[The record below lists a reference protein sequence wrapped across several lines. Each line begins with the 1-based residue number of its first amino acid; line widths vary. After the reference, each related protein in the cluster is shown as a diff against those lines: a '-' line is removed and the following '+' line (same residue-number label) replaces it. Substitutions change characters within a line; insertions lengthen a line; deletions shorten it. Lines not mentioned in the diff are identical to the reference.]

1 MFSKLKQKVKQDS
14 TLSECSVV
22 QKTPVGEGATKS
34 RLLND
39 ETQSTSSRTKSTDD
53 LATNLTQSSSDE
65 ANPIE
70 QSNTFDSLYT
80 EKNNFEL
87 NGTEETPLLSINDEI
102 QHSTLNENKLLLNK
116 IQILTVRKLLTFF
129 LLKLG

>member
-102 QHSTLNENKLLLNK
+102 QHSTLDENKLHLNK

>member
-22 QKTPVGEGATKS
+22 QKTPVSEGIAKS
-34 RLLND
+34 RLLLND

-65 ANPIE
+65 ANPTE

-80 EKNNFEL
+80 EKSNFDS
-87 NGTEETPLLSINDEI
+87 NGAEQPPLSLVNGHIEHLDEN
-102 QHSTLNENKLLLNK
+102 QLLLNK
-116 IQILTVRKLLTFF
+116 IQILTVGIFLNNFF
-129 LLKLG
+129 